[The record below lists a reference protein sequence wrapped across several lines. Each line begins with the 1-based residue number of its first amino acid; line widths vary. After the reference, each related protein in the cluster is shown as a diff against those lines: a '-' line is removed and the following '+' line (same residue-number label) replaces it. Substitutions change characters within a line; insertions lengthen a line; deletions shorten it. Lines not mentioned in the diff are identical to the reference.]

1 MESVLRRTEI
11 DLEALNPQ
19 TRKFSSFSSYMPRRI
34 HLDSSSYRSL
44 VRILSHCID
53 HSLVTP
59 TSAPEKI
66 LSVKDPIPSHGKGE
80 LHQDQVA
87 GANNDERTL
96 GGRQEGDCCA
106 DCGVQRVSSA
116 AAELVGLDLSSF
128 DEEIE
133 ACVNSEEL
141 RSVMLECGSLIDR
154 SNEERSGESHEG
166 NVQAGH
172 EEIERALVHGAE
184 EGVSHIVKVS
194 VIAKGEGIVP
204 NTNSL
209 NEAEDM
215 RKIAE
220 DVGDPVSSE
229 PLEGADYGKGILV
242 ETHDGNSK
250 GAEEKGER
258 TKQQTNV
265 SSISFVDYSV
275 LRNLKEDQSHTLPH
289 QIDGAEVEEGEIS
302 DDAQDLEDLADINDI
317 VEVPED
323 HRKEGRSRDDFNEV
337 AFTTN
342 YIRKKEVSELG
353 ASLLDTSEKDSLYI
367 ANHNKQKVVKVR
379 EKKKSSTLTEER
391 KAKKK
396 IAKKRKRAQ
405 KNREQGVKKLKL
417 HAIVKPKE
425 VKYCNFYRMGRC
437 QQPCKHFACNSCL
450 KGDDCPFDHELSKYP
465 CHNYMSTGCCN
476 RADRCKF
483 SHQIPTTDASSPLT
497 VSKIDLHLCS
507 EQLKLR
513 NQPVGIRASP
523 LDKGY
528 FDVKTKDTL
537 PLRHKPLKETNQ
549 VPKGIRFISFGT
561 VQTELTNKLKESLPV
576 NKSCHTGAYN
586 HEKQDNWLVHGHHS
600 ALPSKMSMKSTGLVG
615 DVPSNGFASKV
626 SDNITKGSPVT
637 HTGGTANHEVSEATK
652 ILEEFLFCEKGNHN
666 FSEAGFC
673 STSSYVDSPL
683 NLIGVL

>member
-1 MESVLRRTEI
+1 MESVLRRTDI
-11 DLEALNPQ
+11 DFEALNPQ
-19 TRKFSSFSSYMPRRI
+19 TRKFSCFSSYMPRRI
-34 HLDSSSYRSL
+34 HLDSSSYRSF
-44 VRILSHCID
+44 VRILSHCIEQ
-53 HSLVTP
+53 SLVP
-59 TSAPEKI
+59 PSSALEKI
-66 LSVKDPIPSHGKGE
+66 LSVKDPISSHGKGE
-80 LHQDQVA
+80 LNQDQEA
-87 GANNDERTL
+87 GENIDERTL
-96 GGRQEGDCCA
+96 GRRQEGDRCV
-106 DCGVQRVSSA
+106 DGGVQRVSSA
-116 AAELVGLDLSSF
+116 GAELVGLDLSSF

-141 RSVMLECGSLIDR
+141 RSVMLECGSLIDW
-154 SNEERSGESHEG
+154 SNEERSGESQEG

-194 VIAKGEGIVP
+194 VIAKGEGIIP
-204 NTNSL
+204 NANSL

-215 RKIAE
+215 RKIA
-220 DVGDPVSSE
+220 DVGDPVSGE
-229 PLEGADYGKGILV
+229 PLVGTDYGKGILV

-250 GAEEKGER
+250 GAEEKGEG

-265 SSISFVDYSV
+265 SSISFVDYSG

-289 QIDGAEVEEGEIS
+289 QIDGAEMEEGEIS
-302 DDAQDLEDLADINDI
+302 DDAQDLEDLADINDN

-323 HRKEGRSRDDFNEV
+323 HRKEGRSRDDLNVV
-337 AFTTN
+337 ASTTN
-342 YIRKKEVSELG
+342 CIRRKEVTELG
-353 ASLLDTSEKDSLYI
+353 ASLLDTSEKDSPYK
-367 ANHNKQKVVKVR
+367 ANHNKQKVVKAR

-417 HAIVKPKE
+417 HAIVIPKE

-483 SHQIPTTDASSPLT
+483 SHKIPTTDASSQLT

-513 NQPVGIRASP
+513 NQPVGIHASP
-523 LDKGY
+523 LDKGS

-561 VQTELTNKLKESLPV
+561 VQTELSNKLKESFPV
-576 NKSCHTGAYN
+576 NKFCHTGAYN

-600 ALPSKMSMKSTGLVG
+600 ALPSKMSMNSTGLVR
-615 DVPSNGFASKV
+615 DVPSIGFASKV

-652 ILEEFLFCEKGNHN
+652 ILEEFLFCG
-666 FSEAGFC
+666 
-673 STSSYVDSPL
+673 VD
-683 NLIGVL
+683 

>member
-11 DLEALNPQ
+11 DFEALNPQ
-19 TRKFSSFSSYMPRRI
+19 TRKFSGFSSYMPRRI

-53 HSLVTP
+53 HSLVP
-59 TSAPEKI
+59 PSSAPEKI
-66 LSVKDPIPSHGKGE
+66 LSVKDPISSHGKGE
-80 LHQDQVA
+80 LHQDQEA
-87 GANNDERTL
+87 GANTDEGTL
-96 GGRQEGDCCA
+96 GGRQEGDLCA
-106 DCGVQRVSSA
+106 DGGVQRVLSA
-116 AAELVGLDLSSF
+116 GAELVGLDISSF

-141 RSVMLECGSLIDR
+141 RSVMLECGSLIDG

-166 NVQAGH
+166 NVAGH
-172 EEIERALVHGAE
+172 EEIERAIVHGAE

-220 DVGDPVSSE
+220 DVGDPVCSE
-229 PLEGADYGKGILV
+229 PLVGTDYGKGILV
-242 ETHDGNSK
+242 ETHDENSK
-250 GAEEKGER
+250 GAEEKGEG

-265 SSISFVDYSV
+265 YSLSFVDYSG

-289 QIDGAEVEEGEIS
+289 QIDAAEVEEGEIS
-302 DDAQDLEDLADINDI
+302 GDAQDLEDLADINDN

-323 HRKEGRSRDDFNEV
+323 QRKEGRSRDDFNEV
-337 AFTTN
+337 ASTTN
-342 YIRKKEVSELG
+342 CIRKKEVTELG
-353 ASLLDTSEKDSLYI
+353 ASLLDTSEKDSLCK
-367 ANHNKQKVVKVR
+367 ANHNKSKVVKAR
-379 EKKKSSTLTEER
+379 EKKKCSTLTEER

-396 IAKKRKRAQ
+396 LAKKRKRAQ

-437 QQPCKHFACNSCL
+437 QQGDLCKFSHDITPLTKSMPCKHFACNSCL

-483 SHQIPTTDASSPLT
+483 SHKIPNTDASSQLT
-497 VSKIDLHLCS
+497 VSKIDLHLRS

-513 NQPVGIRASP
+513 NQPVGIHASP
-523 LDKGY
+523 LDKGS

-576 NKSCHTGAYN
+576 NKSCHTGAYI
-586 HEKQDNWLVHGHHS
+586 HEKQDNWLVYGHHS
-600 ALPSKMSMKSTGLVG
+600 ALPSNMSMKSAGLV

-652 ILEEFLFCEKGNHN
+652 ILEEFLFCG
-666 FSEAGFC
+666 A
-673 STSSYVDSPL
+673 D
-683 NLIGVL
+683 